1 MNGSSLIK
9 SVKAA
14 FAIADSS
21 AYLMEHDIAVLK
33 GMSGQRYRR
42 FINELIRQLSRTLP
56 DVHYLEIGTWAGSTA
71 CSAIAHN
78 NLTATL
84 VDNWSQFGGPS
95 QIFFLNLSLFISPVT
110 RVSVLNRDY
119 RELNYHEIK
128 PVDVYF
134 FDGPHEYQDQYQGIR
149 LALPALKEYF
159 VLIVDDWNWPGVRA
173 GTLDALRD
181 SGLNLLWSREIRT
194 TDDDTHPAVGGRE
207 SEWHNGYFICV
218 VQKSGTALS
227 E

>member
-1 MNGSSLIK
+1 MDGSSLIE
-9 SVKAA
+9 SVEAA
-14 FAIADSS
+14 FAVADGPD
-21 AYLMEHDIAVLK
+21 YLMHSDVASIK

-42 FINELIRQLSRTLP
+42 FINELIRQMRSKAS
-56 DVHYLEIGTWAGSTA
+56 DVHYFEIGTWAGSTA
-71 CSAIAHN
+71 CAAIAYN
-78 NLTATL
+78 DLTATL
-84 VDNWSQFGGPS
+84 VDNWSQFGCPS

-119 RELNYHEIK
+119 RELNYHDIK

-134 FDGPHEYQDQYQGIR
+134 FDGPHEYQDQYQGIT
-149 LALPALKEYF
+149 LALPALKEAF
-159 VLIVDDWNWPGVRA
+159 VLIVDDWNWPGVRQ

-181 SGLNLLWSREIRT
+181 SGLQVRWGREIRT

-218 VQKSGTALS
+218 AEKGPVP
-227 E
+227 EH